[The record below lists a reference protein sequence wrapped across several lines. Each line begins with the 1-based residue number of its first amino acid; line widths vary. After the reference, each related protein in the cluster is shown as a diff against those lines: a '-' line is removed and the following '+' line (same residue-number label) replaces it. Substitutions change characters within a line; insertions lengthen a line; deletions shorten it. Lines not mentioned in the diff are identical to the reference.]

1 MDFPDGLSKRCEKEK
16 MSHGPV
22 MSMAIQRRPSLFG
35 TSTSRTV
42 SSEWWFFFTK
52 WWANWA
58 TRWGG
63 WDPTSFC
70 FEGVFFWVC
79 AWNSWKSRSQWCW
92 VGDWAESI
100 TRNIVDFFRLFGPN
114 LTFRENCS
122 ITQSYTPWKINIEH
136 NNGGLEDDFP
146 FQRGG
151 FCGYCIYML
160 IFRGVGGGLIVFS
173 LLCVDIIQFDGRI
186 SFQNGLVQP
195 PTSSGHR
202 ILQKKQGAATP
213 THHSIAK

>member
-1 MDFPDGLSKRCEKEK
+1 MDFPNAAKRRKCHTGLWCQWRSKEDRHF
-16 MSHGPV
+16 SARRRHGRFRVSDDFSLQNDEQIEQQGGGVETQPV
-22 MSMAIQRRPSLFG
+22 FVLRG
-35 TSTSRTV
+35 
-42 SSEWWFFFTK
+42 
-52 WWANWA
+52 
-58 TRWGG
+58 
-63 WDPTSFC
+63 C
-70 FEGVFFWVC
+70 FFWVC

-213 THHSIAK
+213 THPFNSEVRPY